1 MNDPAQW
8 KQERE
13 ERRRDITHEAG
24 IWFQA
29 SFFIFV
35 VLPST
40 YVILFH
46 AAKSADPQLWPLIMA
61 LSAWGG
67 WVAKG
72 LAPLRR

>member
-1 MNDPAQW
+1 MNDPAKWQ
-8 KQERE
+8 QERE
-13 ERRRDITHEAG
+13 ENRKDSAYGAG
-24 IWFQA
+24 LWLQFL
-29 SFFIFV
+29 FFFFV

-40 YVILFH
+40 YVILVH

-72 LAPLRR
+72 FPLVRR